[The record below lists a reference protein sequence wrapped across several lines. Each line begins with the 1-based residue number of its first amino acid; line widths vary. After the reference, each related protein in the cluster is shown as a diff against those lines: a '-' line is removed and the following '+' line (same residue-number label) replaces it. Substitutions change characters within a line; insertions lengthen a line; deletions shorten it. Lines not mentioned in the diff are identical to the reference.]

1 MSAWPP
7 LAELLPQAGPMRL
20 LARVVAHTR
29 EETRCEVDVDASALF
44 ADEAGA
50 VPSWVA
56 LEWMAQCAAVHGGLA
71 ARAAGA
77 APAQGM
83 LVGARQLTLAR
94 ASFDSGERLTV
105 SVRALGTAGS
115 LVSFACEVCDAAG
128 VGASGSIS
136 VVTGI
141 FPARAE

>member
-20 LARVVAHTR
+20 LARVVEHTR
-29 EETRCEVDVDASALF
+29 EETRCELDVAASALF

-71 ARAAGA
+71 ARVAGGL
-77 APAQGM
+77 PAQGM
-83 LVGARQLTLAR
+83 LVGARQLTLGR
-94 ASFDSGERLTV
+94 PSFGRGEQLTV
-105 SVRALGTAGS
+105 SVRALGTAGA
-115 LVSFACEVCDAAG
+115 LVTFACEVRDAAG
-128 VGASGSIS
+128 IVASGSIS
-136 VVTGI
+136 VVTGT
-141 FPARAE
+141 FSARAE